1 MKRHTMPSILL
12 AALLTVSL
20 AGFAT
25 LAGAKG
31 ESSAKSA
38 SKGATTEW
46 LVESPHS
53 ADQCLAVLDAISS
66 KGGDKALAAWQFGC
80 MSGEHVG
87 WMVVRAPDEQT
98 ALQSVPEMIRGQAK
112 AHKLNKFTAAE
123 LKALHEKMK

>member
-20 AGFAT
+20 VGFAA

-31 ESSAKSA
+31 ESNAKSA
-38 SKGATTEW
+38 SKGATTQW
-46 LVESPHS
+46 LVESPHT
-53 ADQCLAVLDAISS
+53 AENCLATLDAISAN
-66 KGGDKALAAWQFGC
+66 GGDKALAAWQFGC
-80 MSGEHVG
+80 MAGEHVG

-98 ALQSVPEMIRGQAK
+98 ALASVPEMVRAQAK

-123 LKALHEKMK
+123 LKSFHEKMK